1 MKCVP
6 VSRLSDQALDS
17 ELKASVAHD
26 CTHTAR
32 QVALIA
38 EFDKR
43 KLYRPAGYASMFTFC
58 VGELHLSED
67 AAYRRIHVARA
78 ARRYPG
84 VLAALAQGRVH
95 LSGLTQLARYL
106 SPATA
111 DELLAAATH
120 RSKAQIER
128 LLAERFPRPDLVSLV
143 RAIPQAPTPASLPAA
158 GSGPSL
164 NCPIEP
170 QVVAIA
176 EGQLV
181 PGRVEGPV
189 ILSQEA
195 LQAAARQAEPRA
207 RVAPLA
213 PQRYGVQFTVD
224 QAGHDLLRHV
234 QDLLGHQVARGDLE
248 EVFVRALRVYAAQLE
263 KQKLAAT
270 EQSRAGRRPRPGSR
284 HIPAHV
290 KRAVWE
296 RDGGQCTFVSDSGHR
311 CEARR
316 DIEWDHIE
324 EFARGGEATV
334 GGIRLRCRAHNQYTA
349 ERTFGAG
356 FMSEKRVA
364 ARRARAAVKARRA
377 EVVVAHDGRSRT
389 AAAQMEAEHAPGHV
403 DSAIRQESES
413 SEDRDVV
420 PWLRGLGYSA
430 AQARHAAE
438 SIECDPDASLEQ
450 RLRLALKAL
459 LPPHRTFDFR
469 RQVTT

>member
-6 VSRLSDQALDS
+6 VSRLSDQALGS

-43 KLYRPAGYASMFTFC
+43 KLFRPAGYESMFAFC
-58 VGELHLSED
+58 VGELRLSED

-78 ARRYPG
+78 ARRCPG

-120 RSKAQIER
+120 QSKAQIER

-164 NCPIEP
+164 ERPIEP
-170 QVVAIA
+170 QVIA
-176 EGQLV
+176 NAGSQLV

-213 PQRYGVQFTVD
+213 PQRYGVQFTLD
-224 QAGHDLLRHV
+224 QAGHDLLRQV
-234 QDLLGHQVARGDLE
+234 QDLLGHQVATGDIAE
-248 EVFVRALRVYAAQLE
+248 IFVRALRVYAAQLE
-263 KQKLAAT
+263 KQKLAAS
-270 EQSRAGRRPRPGSR
+270 EQPRAGRCPKAGSR

-290 KRAVWE
+290 KRAVWK
-296 RDGGQCTFVSDSGHR
+296 RDGGQCTFVSQSGHR
-311 CEARR
+311 CQARSGL
-316 DIEWDHIE
+316 EWDHIK

-334 GGIRLRCRAHNQYTA
+334 EGIRLRCRAHNQFTA
-349 ERTFGAG
+349 ERTFGAAY
-356 FMSEKRVA
+356 MSERREA
-364 ARRARAAVKARRA
+364 ARRTRAAAKARRA
-377 EVVVAHDGRSRT
+377 EVVVADDGRSRMAAT
-389 AAAQMEAEHAPGHV
+389 AMEAEHAPSMKTG
-403 DSAIRQESES
+403 
-413 SEDRDVV
+413 
-420 PWLRGLGYSA
+420 
-430 AQARHAAE
+430 
-438 SIECDPDASLEQ
+438 CQ
-450 RLRLALKAL
+450 R
-459 LPPHRTFDFR
+459 
-469 RQVTT
+469 